1 MSPLPDRVITATA
14 DRRTAVLEVIRNA
27 TSTLALSL
35 FRCNDEAIFA
45 EIARATARGVVVD
58 VLVTARAKGG
68 RKKLERL
75 FAALRRT
82 GANISIYNDP
92 VVKYHAKYIVADDGP
107 AVVASL
113 NLTRKC
119 FTRTLDIL
127 VVTWDADVVA
137 GLRQLMAADRDG
149 RPLPE
154 PLTRRLIVGPER
166 ARSCSPLCS
175 MARRRASDHRR
186 EVVRSRS
193 GALLDMKRDAG
204 ISSRSMGRRLGG
216 LKSHGKPC

>member
-1 MSPLPDRVITATA
+1 M
-14 DRRTAVLEVIRNA
+14 IRNA
-27 TSTLALSL
+27 RSTLALSL
-35 FRCNDEAIFA
+35 FRCNDEEIFA
-45 EIARATARGVVVD
+45 EIARAAARGVTVD

-127 VVTWDADVVA
+127 VVTWDPDVVA

-154 PLTRRLIVGPER
+154 SLTRRLIVGPER
-166 ARSCSPLCS
+166 ARSQLTALLSWREDEHPDHRREAVRSRSGCAARRE
-175 MARRRASDHRR
+175 ARRRASP
-186 EVVRSRS
+186 SRS
-193 GALLDMKRDAG
+193 
-204 ISSRSMGRRLGG
+204 SRADDSAI
-216 LKSHGKPC
+216 